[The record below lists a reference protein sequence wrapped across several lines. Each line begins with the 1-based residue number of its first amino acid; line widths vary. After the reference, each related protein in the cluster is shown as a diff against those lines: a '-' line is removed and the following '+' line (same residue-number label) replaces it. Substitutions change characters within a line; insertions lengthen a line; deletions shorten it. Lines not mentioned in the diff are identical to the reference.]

1 MRKAALGRE
10 PLDIITARRSFAVT
24 DPKTRRFFLGA
35 VTAAAATRVWGANDK
50 INVGIVGIGGR
61 GTAHLNTYS
70 RVADA
75 RVAGLCDV
83 NQAAREVAQATL
95 VKNTGQKA
103 KEFEDM
109 RAMFADPSIEAVS
122 IATPNHWHA
131 LASIWALKAGKDVY
145 CEKPAC
151 YNIYEGQ
158 RMLQVQR
165 ETRKLL
171 QIGSQHRSIP
181 FKIKAFAAMHQ
192 GLIGKI
198 YQTKGLCF
206 KRRDTIGHKENSPVP
221 PGVNWDLF
229 LGPAPMRPFNELR
242 FKYNWHWFWDT
253 GNGDVGNQGVHEMG
267 VARWGLGD
275 PEWPKTAFAMGGK
288 YAYTDDQETPNTLL
302 SSFNY
307 GTTELIFEVRGLLTG
322 GEGTPARRPA
332 GGRGGRGG
340 RAGAPGA
347 PADGTTPAAS
357 PTVVGP
363 ANNPINVQVGNLFYG
378 TEGWAAMSDQG
389 FQAYKGESSELI
401 MEERPEPP
409 RPGNDTTSLHMEN
422 FLSACRSRNEKEL
435 HDPIPNA
442 YLSAGLCHLAN
453 ISYRT
458 GRKLTLEAGPK
469 FVGDAEANKMLT
481 RDVYRKPYLV

>member
-1 MRKAALGRE
+1 M
-10 PLDIITARRSFAVT
+10 T

-35 VTAAAATRVWGANDK
+35 VTAAAASRVWGANDK

-61 GTAHLNTYS
+61 GTNHLNQYS
-70 RVADA
+70 RMTGAKV
-75 RVAGLCDV
+75 VGLCDV

-95 VKNTGQKA
+95 VKNTGEKA

-109 RAMFADPSIEAVS
+109 RAMFADSSVEAVS

-131 LASIWALKAGKDVY
+131 LATIWAMKAGKDVY

-158 RMLQVQR
+158 KMLQVSR
-165 ETRKLL
+165 ETKKLV
-171 QIGSQHRSIP
+171 QIGSQHRSTP
-181 FKIKAFAAMHQ
+181 FKMKAIAAMQQ

-198 YQTKGLCF
+198 YQSKGLCF
-206 KRRDTIGHKENSPVP
+206 KRRNTIGHKENEPVP
-221 PGVNWDLF
+221 VGVNWDLF
-229 LGPAPMRPFNELR
+229 LGPAPMRPFNALR

-253 GNGDVGNQGVHEMG
+253 GNGDIGNQGVHEIG
-267 VARWGLGD
+267 IARWGLGD
-275 PEWPKTAFAMGGK
+275 PEWPKTAYAFGGK
-288 YAYTDDQETPNTLL
+288 FAYQDDQETPNTLL
-302 SSFNY
+302 AGYNY

-322 GEGTPARRPA
+322 GEGTPPARRPA
-332 GGRGGRGG
+332 GGGRGGRGG
-340 RAGAPGA
+340 RGGAPGSA
-347 PADGTTPAAS
+347 PTDGPPPAAAPPPAAT

-363 ANNPINVQVGNLFYG
+363 ASNPLNVAVGNLFYG

-389 FQAYKGESSELI
+389 FQAYKGESSEI
-401 MEERPEPP
+401 VMEERPE
-409 RPGNDTTSLHMEN
+409 RGAPGGDATGAHMEN

-435 HDPIPNA
+435 HDPISNA
-442 YLSAGLCHLAN
+442 YLSASLCHLAN

-469 FVGDAEANKMLT
+469 FTGDAEATKMLT
-481 RDVYRKPYLV
+481 RDVYRKPYVV